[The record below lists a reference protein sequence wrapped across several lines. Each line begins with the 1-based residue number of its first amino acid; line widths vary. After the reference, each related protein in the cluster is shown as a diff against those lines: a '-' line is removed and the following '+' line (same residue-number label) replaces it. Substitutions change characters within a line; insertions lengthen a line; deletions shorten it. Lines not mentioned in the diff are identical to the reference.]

1 MAGPDFV
8 GIAEKYEEL
17 VPGRGKFDAKGK
29 GVSYDA
35 SGKQGIVRFLE
46 HREIFPVN
54 VKQVY
59 HLYIEAEAEAEC
71 LPVEIV
77 SGVNK
82 GDHPAEKRIIP
93 ETGLDKEIIEPLV
106 RKRFH

>member
-17 VPGRGKFDAKGK
+17 MPGRGKFDAEGK
-29 GVSYDA
+29 GVLYDT
-35 SGKQGIVRFLE
+35 SGKKGIVRFLE
-46 HREIFPVN
+46 HREIFTVN

-59 HLYIEAEAEAEC
+59 HLYIKAEAETEGF
-71 LPVEIV
+71 PVEIV

-82 GDHPAEKRIIP
+82 ADHAAEERIIP
-93 ETGLDKEIIEPLV
+93 EGGLDKEIIEPLV
-106 RKRFH
+106 RNRLH